1 MLTLQRLP
9 QPVVARV
16 HGLATAA
23 GCQLVASCD
32 LAVAAE
38 EASFATPGGKG
49 GWFCHTPMVA
59 VARAVGGKRALEL
72 ALTGD
77 PIDARTAL
85 AWGLVNRVV
94 PRARLAEETE
104 ALARAASR
112 GSVASKALGKLT
124 FYDTIDL
131 DLAAAYTRA
140 CEDMAPSAMTPDGRE
155 VEARVWRTE
164 RWGTAPLLLLE
175 PVAEEDAWITHRLY
189 EPSLDRRVAQEILL
203 GVGGV
208 RALAA
213 LGLEVD
219 AYHFNEGHAVFAG
232 VAMIAER
239 MGAGAGFRE
248 AWDAVRA
255 RIVFT
260 THTPIP
266 AGNEVHPLGELGRLG
281 ACCGLG
287 EAEMRALGGD
297 PFNMTVAGL
306 RLSRRANAVSEHHGE
321 VSRAMWRDVEGAS
334 EILAVTNGVHV
345 PTWQDPR
352 IRAAHGAAD
361 GLWAAHQALKREM
374 LAAVAE
380 RTGAQLDPD
389 ALTLGC
395 ARRAAG
401 YKRADLLFP
410 DPARIQ
416 PLLAGRLQL
425 VFAGKA
431 HPDDGEGKRLVA
443 TLVAMARR
451 YPGAVAFVPD
461 YDMALGRCLTR
472 GVDVWLNNPRR
483 PLGACGTSGM
493 KAALNGVL
501 NFSVPDGW
509 WPEACRHGENGWA
522 IGDGTDTDQG
532 RELDAL
538 YGTLEREV
546 LPAWGDRARWLALM
560 EASIATVEERFSAER
575 MVREYFARLYAR

>member
-1 MLTLQRLP
+1 VGTVAYFCMEFGLHEEFPIYAGGLGILAGDFLKSAQDLGL
-9 QPVVARV
+9 PVVGVGLRWARGYSRQRIGDDGAPVDEFPAYSADFLEDTGARV
-16 HGLATAA
+16 RVR
-23 GCQLVASCD
+23 VA
-32 LAVAAE
+32 
-38 EASFATPGGKG
+38 
-49 GWFCHTPMVA
+49 
-59 VARAVGGKRALEL
+59 
-72 ALTGD
+72 
-77 PIDARTAL
+77 
-85 AWGLVNRVV
+85 
-94 PRARLAEETE
+94 
-104 ALARAASR
+104 
-112 GSVASKALGKLT
+112 
-124 FYDTIDL
+124 
-131 DLAAAYTRA
+131 
-140 CEDMAPSAMTPDGRE
+140 GRE

-164 RWGTAPLLLLE
+164 RWGNAPLLLLE

-232 VAMIAER
+232 LAMIAER
-239 MGAGAGFRE
+239 MGAGAGFRA

-306 RLSRRANAVSEHHGE
+306 RLSRRANAVSELHGE

-352 IRAAHGAAD
+352 IRAARGAAD

-389 ALTLGC
+389 VLTLGC

-401 YKRADLLFP
+401 YKRADLIFS
-410 DPARIQ
+410 DPARIE

-483 PLGACGTSGM
+483 PLEACGTSGM